1 MKIPAAAA
9 ALLIVFSLSA
19 REATT
24 AFLEATDEAV
34 PSIPPRLRTALLK
47 PGSRMTDV
55 FGYDVATL
63 SVEPQM
69 MSLRLASNTVL
80 TVATVPDGRDT
91 LDVFIESVDL
101 PQIDSRVAVYRAD
114 GTRLSGVKTPAM
126 SDFVVPG
133 REKEVKGRL
142 DLPAVFSVA
151 CTYDPATGVFTFTN
165 TSFTDVTRRTD
176 ADVAEL
182 FLSERRYTLHKGRL
196 IPVKD

>member
-1 MKIPAAAA
+1 MKHPAAAA
-9 ALLIVFSLSA
+9 ALLIAFSLSA

-24 AFLEATDEAV
+24 AFLEASDEAV

-55 FGYDVATL
+55 FGYDVTTL

-69 MSLRLASNTVL
+69 MSLRLASNMVL

-101 PQIDSRVAVYRAD
+101 PQVDSRVAVYRHG
-114 GTRLSGVKTPAM
+114 GTRIAGVKTPAM

-151 CTYDPATGVFTFTN
+151 CSYDPATGVFTFTN

>member
-1 MKIPAAAA
+1 MKFPAAAA
-9 ALLIVFSLSA
+9 ALLIAFSLSA

-24 AFLEATDEAV
+24 AFLEASDEAV

-55 FGYDVATL
+55 FGYDVTTL

-101 PQIDSRVAVYRAD
+101 PQVDSRVVVYCPG
-114 GTRLSGVKTPAM
+114 GTRIARVKTPAM
-126 SDFVVPG
+126 TDFVVPG

-142 DLPAVFSVA
+142 DLPGVFSVA
-151 CTYDPATGVFTFTN
+151 CTYDPTTGVFTFTN
-165 TSFTDVTRRTD
+165 TSFTDVTRRSD